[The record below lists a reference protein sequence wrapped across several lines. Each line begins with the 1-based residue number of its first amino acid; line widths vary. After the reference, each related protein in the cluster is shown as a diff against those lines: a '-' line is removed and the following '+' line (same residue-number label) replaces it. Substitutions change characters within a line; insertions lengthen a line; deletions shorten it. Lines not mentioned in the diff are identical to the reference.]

1 MKERIIKVL
10 KVMPGEEP
18 VAVTLEN
25 ELTALQEAV
34 SIECE
39 ERGLIEIIDLSEKVC
54 LLCNEEGKLLNL
66 RPNRCV
72 GFDIIAG
79 VFYVCGQNRRGD
91 LCSLSG
97 NEMDS
102 YKRLY
107 ALGSDTDV
115 TEDFLSLLST
125 IFAEVE

>member
-18 VAVTLEN
+18 VAATLEN

-66 RPNRCV
+66 RPNRRV

-91 LCSLSG
+91 LCSLSDK
-97 NEMDS
+97 EMDS
-102 YKRLY
+102 YKSLY